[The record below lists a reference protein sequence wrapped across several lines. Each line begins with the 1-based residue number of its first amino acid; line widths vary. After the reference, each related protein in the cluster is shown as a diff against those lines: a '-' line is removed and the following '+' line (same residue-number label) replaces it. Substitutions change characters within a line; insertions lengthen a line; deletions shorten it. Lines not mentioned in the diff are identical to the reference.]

1 MLSGMILSLV
11 RNRKEALLLTD
22 LLFFDT
28 DCLSAFLWIRK
39 ENLLPQLYPGKVIIP
54 RPVYAELCRP
64 NTPHLK
70 SRIDVLIAQNLVS
83 IQDIDIN
90 SDEYSTYYQLTE
102 SPTEGHKVIGNGEAA
117 SIALAKQYGG
127 IVASNNLRDIQTY
140 ISEFDLQ
147 HITTGDILVDAYN
160 KRLIT
165 ESDGNLIWS
174 NMLAKRRR
182 LGASTFTEYLKIT

>member
-1 MLSGMILSLV
+1 MILSLV
-11 RNRKEALLLTD
+11 KNRKEALLLTD

-39 ENLLPQLYPGKVIIP
+39 ENLLLQLYPGKVIIP

-64 NTPHLK
+64 NIPHLK
-70 SRIDVLIAQNLVS
+70 SRIDALIAQNLVS

-90 SDEYSTYYQLTE
+90 SEEYSTYYQLTE
-102 SPTEGHKVIGNGEAA
+102 SPIEGHKVIGNGEAA
-117 SIALAKQYGG
+117 SIALAKKYGG
-127 IVASNNLRDIQTY
+127 IVASNNLRDIQIY
-140 ISEFDLQ
+140 ISEFGLQ
-147 HITTGDILVDAYN
+147 HATTGDILVYAYN

-182 LGASTFTEYLKIT
+182 LGTSSFTEYLKMNIIK